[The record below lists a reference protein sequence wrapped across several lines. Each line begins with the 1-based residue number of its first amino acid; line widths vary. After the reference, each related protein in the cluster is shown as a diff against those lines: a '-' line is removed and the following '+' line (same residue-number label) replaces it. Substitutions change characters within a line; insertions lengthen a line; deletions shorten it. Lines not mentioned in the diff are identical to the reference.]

1 MNDSINTFK
10 VAEKGL
16 RVSIITYILI
26 SIAKLII
33 GTIANSSALTAD
45 GLNNFTDVISSI
57 ALLIG
62 IRIARKPADKNHVY
76 GHLRAETIAT
86 LVASLIMMVLGASVV
101 FDGGR
106 NVINLEVTSPSILA
120 AFTAL
125 GSSFILYFVYRYNR
139 RIAKQV
145 NSKGLMASSKDNL
158 ADSMVSLGSAIGI
171 FATRLGF
178 PVFDPIIAIL
188 IGLLIVKTGW
198 EIFRDSIHHLT
209 DGFDPEELDKIN
221 EVIKQIEPV
230 EDVSDIKGRFHG
242 NKIFLE
248 ITIKLNPYLSID
260 EGHDI
265 TEDIESIL
273 KKEFDISYVI
283 THVEPYYDNTI

>member
-125 GSSFILYFVYRYNR
+125 GSSFILYFVT
-139 RIAKQV
+139 V
-145 NSKGLMASSKDNL
+145 
-158 ADSMVSLGSAIGI
+158 
-171 FATRLGF
+171 T
-178 PVFDPIIAIL
+178 
-188 IGLLIVKTGW
+188 T
-198 EIFRDSIHHLT
+198 
-209 DGFDPEELDKIN
+209 EE
-221 EVIKQIEPV
+221 
-230 EDVSDIKGRFHG
+230 
-242 NKIFLE
+242 
-248 ITIKLNPYLSID
+248 
-260 EGHDI
+260 
-265 TEDIESIL
+265 
-273 KKEFDISYVI
+273 
-283 THVEPYYDNTI
+283 